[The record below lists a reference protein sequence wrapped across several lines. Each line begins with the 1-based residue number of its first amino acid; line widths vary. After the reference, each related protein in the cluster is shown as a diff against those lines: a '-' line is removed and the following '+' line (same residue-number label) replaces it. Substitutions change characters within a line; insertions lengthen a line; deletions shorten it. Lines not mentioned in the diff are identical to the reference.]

1 MAMPRI
7 SAMQFMKEIC
17 STVLEWLV
25 MKLVRG
31 GSMKMYSRLSDLR
44 SGVDAGSNGVG
55 ECRIPRRPMGP

>member
-1 MAMPRI
+1 
-7 SAMQFMKEIC
+7 
-17 STVLEWLV
+17 